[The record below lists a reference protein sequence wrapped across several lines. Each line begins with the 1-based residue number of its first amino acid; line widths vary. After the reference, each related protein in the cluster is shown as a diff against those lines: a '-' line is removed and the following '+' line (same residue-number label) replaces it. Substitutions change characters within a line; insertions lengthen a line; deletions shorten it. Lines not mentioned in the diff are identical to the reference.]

1 MGFRK
6 VVKKNLMFFYF
17 FISGGNG
24 PRGDK
29 NLGQGLSEP
38 QGRLVRRD

>member
-6 VVKKNLMFFYF
+6 VVKKNLIFF

-24 PRGDK
+24 RREDK

-38 QGRLVRRD
+38 QGKLARRD